1 MIVYTDHQGTDAW
14 LESRRGV
21 ITGSRC
27 KNARDKLKGGQP
39 SKASTLY
46 AMDTARERCGGRVL
60 PTYAN
65 AAMRMGTEQEPLA
78 RAAYETETGR
88 VAIEAGFITTDDGK
102 FGVSVDGLVDAHG
115 MVEIKTMVSS
125 DTLFTAVVQRDFSAY
140 IDQINMALWLLGR
153 QWCDLILWAPDL
165 EPIGRGITIIRIDRD
180 DNAIDALESDLLAF
194 DRVVEGYRKQLEQAA

>member
-1 MIVYTDHQGTDAW
+1 MIVYTDPQGTGAW
-14 LESRRGV
+14 LEARRGV

-27 KNARDKLKGGQP
+27 RDARDKLKNGQP

-88 VAIEAGFITTDDGK
+88 VAIEAGFITTDDGR
-102 FGVSVDGLVDAHG
+102 FGVSVDGLVDTHG

-125 DTLFTAVVQRDFSAY
+125 DTLFTAVVQRDLSAY

-153 QWCDLILWAPDL
+153 KWCDLILWAPDL
-165 EPIGRGITIIRIDRD
+165 EAIGRHITIIRIDRD